1 MNAKKLAAD
10 KAVEYIKDGMTVG
23 LGTGTTAFFAIQKI
37 GEMVQ
42 QGLHIQAVAS
52 SLASTELAMK
62 AGIPMVGMTEISGID
77 VTIDGADEVDVYCN
91 LIKGGGGA
99 LTREKILV
107 SNSRQLI
114 IIVDETKLSQT
125 LGRFP
130 VAVELVPFGYNLA
143 LTHLEALGCK
153 ATIRQNENGFF
164 KTDNGNWIADCRFPI
179 INYPE
184 KLNTDINTIPGV
196 IESGLFRHQ
205 LVHSVI
211 VGYED
216 GSVKVLQ
223 P

>member
-10 KAVEYIKDGMTVG
+10 KAVEYITDGMTVG

-37 GEMVQ
+37 GELVQ
-42 QGLHIQAVAS
+42 QGLNVQAVAS
-52 SLASTELAMK
+52 SLASTELAK
-62 AGIPMVGMTEISGID
+62 QAGIPMVGMTEIGGID
-77 VTIDGADEVDVYCN
+77 VTIDGADEVDARCN
-91 LIKGGGGA
+91 LVKGGGGA
-99 LTREKILV
+99 LTREKILAF
-107 SNSRQLI
+107 NSRQLI

-130 VAVELVPFGYNLA
+130 VAVEVVPFGYNLA

-153 ATIRQNENGFF
+153 AAIRQNEKGFF
-164 KTDNGNWIADCRFPI
+164 KTDKGHWIADCQFPI
-179 INYPE
+179 INHPE
-184 KLNTDINTIPGV
+184 KLNADIHLIPGV
-196 IESGLFRHQ
+196 VESGLFSHQ

-211 VGYED
+211 VGYEN

>member
-1 MNAKKLAAD
+1 
-10 KAVEYIKDGMTVG
+10 
-23 LGTGTTAFFAIQKI
+23 
-37 GEMVQ
+37 
-42 QGLHIQAVAS
+42 
-52 SLASTELAMK
+52 LASTELAK
-62 AGIPMVGMTEISGID
+62 QAGIPMVGMTEIGGID
-77 VTIDGADEVDVYCN
+77 VTIDGADEVDARCN
-91 LIKGGGGA
+91 LVKGGGGA
-99 LTREKILV
+99 LTREKILAF
-107 SNSRQLI
+107 NSRQLI

-130 VAVELVPFGYNLA
+130 VAVEVVPFGYNLA

-153 ATIRQNENGFF
+153 AAIRQNENGFF

-179 INYPE
+179 INHPE
-184 KLNTDINTIPGV
+184 KLNADINLIPGV
-196 IESGLFRHQ
+196 VESGLFGHQ